1 MNTNFHYHSAQMRL
15 LTSPVVRCAG
25 FVVAASLLMLVPAR
39 GQPETER
46 VSVESCAGLYCE
58 LSGSGDP
65 IIALHGLGAS
75 LYSWRELVGKIP
87 NHQLIRIDFRG
98 AGKSPKPR
106 DKHYSI
112 HQQAAL
118 IHQYIREKNLKNV
131 TLMGNSYGGAVA
143 LLVALRLGE
152 ATEDPARF
160 ARLIVIGGGAYKEG
174 LPSHLKIL
182 RTPII
187 GPSTSLAPRKGIKKV
202 LKDSYYDKC
211 GITDEQV
218 DAYVAPIRSSD
229 ARHALVQM
237 AKQAVPKDIKQIT
250 EKYRTIKVPTLIL
263 WGEDDRIIRPKT
275 ACRLHKD
282 IKQSKLVVIK
292 YAGHVPQEEQ
302 PAATICQI
310 NLFLGSNILCPP
322 QVPRPPD
329 PSGRCKPRV
338 PPKKPFKDCPLKNQ

>member
-1 MNTNFHYHSAQMRL
+1 MRL
-15 LTSPVVRCAG
+15 LTSSVVRRAG
-25 FVVAASLLMLVPAR
+25 FVVAASLLMLVPASA
-39 GQPETER
+39 QPKTQK
-46 VSVESCAGLYCE
+46 VTVEKCAGLYCE

-75 LYSWRELVGKIP
+75 LYSWRELVGKVP
-87 NHQLIRIDFRG
+87 NHQLILIDFRG

-106 DKHYSI
+106 DKHYSSEE
-112 HQQAAL
+112 QAEL
-118 IHQYIREKNLKNV
+118 IYQYIREKNLKNL

-152 ATEDPARF
+152 TGDSD
-160 ARLIVIGGGAYKEG
+160 RLSKLILIGSGAYKEDQ
-174 LPSHLKIL
+174 PSHLKIL

-187 GPSTSLAPRKGIKKV
+187 GRLLTFLALRTGIKKV
-202 LKDSYYDKC
+202 LRDSYYDKC

-218 DAYVAPIRSSD
+218 DAYAEPIGSSA
-229 ARHALVQM
+229 ARYALVQT
-237 AKQAVPKDIKQIT
+237 AKQAVPKDVNEIT
-250 EKYRTIKVPTLIL
+250 KRYPTIKAATLIL
-263 WGEDDRIIRPKT
+263 WGEDDRILRART
-275 ACRLHKD
+275 ACRLDCD
-282 IKQSKLVVIK
+282 IKPSKLVVIK

-310 NLFLGSNILCPP
+310 NLFLGSNIPCPV

-338 PPKKPFKDCPLKNQ
+338 PPKNPFKECPVKNQ

>member
-1 MNTNFHYHSAQMRL
+1 MRL
-15 LTSPVVRCAG
+15 LTSSVVRRAG
-25 FVVAASLLMLVPAR
+25 FVVAAGMLMLVPAW
-39 GQPETER
+39 GQSETHK

-58 LSGSGDP
+58 LSGRGDP

-87 NHQLIRIDFRG
+87 NHQLILIDFRG

-106 DKHYSI
+106 DKHYSS
-112 HQQAAL
+112 QEQAEL
-118 IHQYIREKNLKNV
+118 IYQYIREKKLKNL

-152 ATEDPARF
+152 TEDRDRLS
-160 ARLIVIGGGAYKEG
+160 RLILIGSGAYKRDQ
-174 LPSHLKIL
+174 PSHLKIL
-182 RTPII
+182 RTPVI
-187 GPSTSLAPRKGIKKV
+187 GRLLTFLAPRKGIKKV
-202 LKDSYYDKC
+202 LRDSYYDKC

-218 DAYVAPIRSSD
+218 DAYVQPIRSS
-229 ARHALVQM
+229 AGRYALVQT
-237 AKQAVPKDIKQIT
+237 AKQAVPKHINEIT
-250 EKYRTIKVPTLIL
+250 KRYRTIKAATLIL
-263 WGEDDRIIRPKT
+263 WGEDDRILRATT
-275 ACRLHKD
+275 ACQLDCD
-282 IKQSKLVVIK
+282 IKTSKLVIIK

-310 NLFLGSNILCPP
+310 NLFLGSNIPCPA

-338 PPKKPFKDCPLKNQ
+338 PPKNPFKECPVKNR